1 MLRWSIEEARKTGHH
16 RTRKEA
22 VIAALTEYIAQRKRL
37 RVLRLFGT
45 IDFDPSWDYK
55 AERRRRRG
63 AD

>member
-1 MLRWSIEEARKTGHH
+1 M
-16 RTRKEA
+16 
-22 VIAALTEYIAQRKRL
+22 IAALTEYIAQRKRL